1 MSDSDS
7 TIRLRPPPA
16 PPPRRPDWRTIALV
30 LAACAALGGGG
41 ALWWLASHPVPPPP
55 GGIAIPAVPPPLPET
70 QRPVPVPPPPDPMLP
85 AALPRPPVT
94 VVATPRRSWRE
105 ILAQQVEQPTLVRLA
120 ENPRIFV
127 GDFPTLAA
135 QAAALNRVAALIE
148 KAHAPR
154 DRVLTEEE
162 LVRHF
167 AATGTAP
174 EEYYFGHNYRG
185 SDLARF
191 FALLARQGLP
201 RRPEEARIEAW
212 LAEMRRQ
219 EPEGEVALITIPR
232 AGPGVDAAAREAI
245 LRHEI
250 AHGFYFVDPVFA
262 GYVRRTW
269 AERFT
274 QAERDAFRRFLA
286 AEGYDVAIEDVVV
299 NEMLAY
305 LLFTDDPRFFAP
317 RMVGLDAE
325 TIERLRALLRPGVP
339 EALAPLMVPPPAA
352 AALPAGR

>member
-1 MSDSDS
+1 MW
-7 TIRLRPPPA
+7 L
-16 PPPRRPDWRTIALV
+16 LV
-30 LAACAALGGGG
+30 
-41 ALWWLASHPVPPPP
+41 SRPVPPPP
-55 GGIAIPAVPPPLPET
+55 GGIAIPAVPPPLPES
-70 QRPVPVPPPPDPMLP
+70 QRPLPVPAPPDPVLP
-85 AALPRPPVT
+85 TVLPRPPP
-94 VVATPRRSWRE
+94 VVAGTPRRSFRE
-105 ILAQQVEQPTLVRLA
+105 ILAQRVEQPTLVRLA

-162 LVRHF
+162 LSRHF
-167 AATGTAP
+167 AATGTLP

-191 FALLARQGLP
+191 FAQAARQGLP
-201 RRPEEARIEAW
+201 LRPEEARIEAW

-219 EPEGEVALITIPR
+219 EPEGEVALITVPR
-232 AGPGVDAAAREAI
+232 DGRGMDAAAREAI

-262 GYVRRTW
+262 GYVRRSW
-269 AERFT
+269 AERFSH
-274 QAERDAFRRFLA
+274 AEREAFRRFLA
-286 AEGYDVAIEDVVV
+286 REGYDVSIEDVVV
-299 NEMLAY
+299 NEVLAY
-305 LLFTDDPRFFAP
+305 LLFTDDPRFFSPA
-317 RMVGLDAE
+317 MVGMDEASV
-325 TIERLRALLRPGVP
+325 ERLRALLRPGVP

-352 AALPAGR
+352 ASPAAR

>member
-1 MSDSDS
+1 
-7 TIRLRPPPA
+7 
-16 PPPRRPDWRTIALV
+16 V
-30 LAACAALGGGG
+30 LAACAVAGGGG
-41 ALWWLASHPVPPPP
+41 AIWWLASRPLPPPP

-70 QRPVPVPPPPDPMLP
+70 QRPVPVPPPPETPLP
-85 AALPRPPVT
+85 AALPRPPLAVP
-94 VVATPRRSWRE
+94 ATPRKSFQE
-105 ILAQQVEQPTLVRLA
+105 ILVQRVEQPTLVRLS

-135 QAAALNRVAALIE
+135 QAAALNRVAALLE

-162 LVRHF
+162 LSRHF
-167 AATGTAP
+167 AASGTAP

-185 SDLARF
+185 ADLARF
-191 FALLARQGLP
+191 FAQLSRQGLP
-201 RRPEEARIEAW
+201 RRPEEVRVEAW

-219 EPEGEVALITIPR
+219 EPEGEVALVTVAR
-232 AGPGVDAAAREAI
+232 AGPGLDEAARAAI

-269 AERFT
+269 SERFT
-274 QAERDAFRRFLA
+274 PEEREAFRRFLS
-286 AEGYDVAIEDVVV
+286 AEGYDVSIEDLVV

-305 LLFTDDPRFFAP
+305 LLFTEDSRFFRP
-317 RMVGLDAE
+317 EMVGLDEASV
-325 TIERLRALLRPGVP
+325 ERLRALLRPGVP
-339 EALAPLMVPPPAA
+339 EALRPLMVPPPAV
-352 AALPAGR
+352 LPAGR